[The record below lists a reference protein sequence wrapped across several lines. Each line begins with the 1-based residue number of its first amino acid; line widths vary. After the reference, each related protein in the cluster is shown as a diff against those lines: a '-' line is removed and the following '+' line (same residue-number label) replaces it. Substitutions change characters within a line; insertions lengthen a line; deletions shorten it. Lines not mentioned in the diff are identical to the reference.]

1 MQGSGLQLRTFSFID
16 QMQPQYAALMGTL
29 ITGNVP
35 IAGQS
40 QLFVEVAPGNAIY
53 RVADVA
59 LKAADVRPGVQVVER
74 VFGILELHGDSQGAV
89 RTAGAAILDE
99 LNLTEGDRLKPTV
112 ISSQIISNVDPYQAS
127 LINQQRRGAMLVPGQ
142 SLLVVETSPAAYSSI
157 AANEVEKAADISLIM
172 VNTIGAAGRVLA
184 AGTPS
189 QIQGALQAIEQTFAS
204 MEGRAAPPSPGG
216 G

>member
-1 MQGSGLQLRTFSFID
+1 
-16 QMQPQYAALMGTL
+16 MQPQYAALMGTL

-53 RVADVA
+53 RVTDVA
-59 LKAADVRPGVQVVER
+59 LKAADVRPGVQMVER

-172 VNTIGAAGRVLA
+172 VNTIGAAGRVLV

-189 QIQGALQAIEQTFAS
+189 QIQGALQAIEQTFES
-204 MEGRAAPPSPGG
+204 MEGTEAPPPPGG
-216 G
+216 

>member
-1 MQGSGLQLRTFSFID
+1 MQGSGVQLRTFSFID

-74 VFGILELHGDSQGAV
+74 VFGILELHGDSQGSV

-172 VNTIGAAGRVLA
+172 VNTIGAAGRVLV
-184 AGTPS
+184 AGTAS
-189 QIQGALQAIEQTFAS
+189 QIQGALQAIEQTFES
-204 MEGRAAPPSPGG
+204 MEGREAPPPPGG
-216 G
+216 